1 MLQCYM
7 SEKLQGLMGSL
18 SLNSCKE
25 TKESYELVTFAE
37 NKTEGNER
45 WRRTMD
51 LKR

>member
-37 NKTEGNER
+37 NKKGGQR